1 MAKPITDKIA
11 ALKARQEELAAQ
23 LSALTA
29 KAKVEDRKRDTRR
42 KIVIGGAILAAL
54 ETDTDTGL
62 ADMLRRVLA
71 ASVTRPMDRDVVSDL
86 LGDKAAPAAKPDSG
100 KKKAA
105 KAA

>member
-54 ETDTDTGL
+54 ETDTGL
-62 ADMLRRVLA
+62 ADTLRRVLTA
-71 ASVTRPMDRDVVSDL
+71 HVTRPMDRDVVSDF
-86 LGDKAAPAAKPDSG
+86 LGEKAAPVAKPGSG
-100 KKKAA
+100 KKKASKVA
-105 KAA
+105 

>member
-1 MAKPITDKIA
+1 MAKPTADKIA

-42 KIVIGGAILAAL
+42 KIVIGGAILVAL
-54 ETDTDTGL
+54 ETDTGL
-62 ADMLRRVLA
+62 ADTLRRILA
-71 ASVTRPMDRDVVSDL
+71 VNVTRPIDREVVSDL
-86 LGDKAAPAAKPDSG
+86 LGDNATPAAKPDSG
-100 KKKAA
+100 KKKPA

>member
-54 ETDTDTGL
+54 ETDTAL
-62 ADMLRRVLA
+62 ADTLRRVLTA
-71 ASVTRPMDRDVVSDL
+71 NVTRPMDRDVVSDL
-86 LGDKAAPAAKPDSG
+86 LGDKAAPVAKPDSG
-100 KKKAA
+100 KKKSA